1 MPKQPKQAPLASN
14 QMQYKLLLAYCLMS
28 IMPILVGV
36 YIASLFIQYPF
47 EANSTNMTVVSL
59 VTLFSLSLSF
69 LGYRLIQ
76 QLTAPIVNMSYVA
89 KGIAEGRLDGA
100 LADMKGVAELEEL
113 SDSLKTISNN
123 ARELLEKVEKL
134 SLKDSLTGLYNGSYL
149 RERLSEEIQRAV
161 HYQQPCSLACFSV
174 DNFDELLSR
183 NGLKASEEALK
194 SVAKVFSG
202 YLSEFDRAARTSKGE
217 FAVIFPD
224 KNKKKVIEIADRI
237 QKDIAGL
244 SGGSFTVCIGI
255 SENPIDGTLA
265 EELLSKAKER
275 VKSARLKGVNRVEA
289 L

>member
-1 MPKQPKQAPLASN
+1 
-14 QMQYKLLLAYCLMS
+14 
-28 IMPILVGV
+28 
-36 YIASLFIQYPF
+36 
-47 EANSTNMTVVSL
+47 
-59 VTLFSLSLSF
+59 
-69 LGYRLIQ
+69 
-76 QLTAPIVNMSYVA
+76 MSYVA